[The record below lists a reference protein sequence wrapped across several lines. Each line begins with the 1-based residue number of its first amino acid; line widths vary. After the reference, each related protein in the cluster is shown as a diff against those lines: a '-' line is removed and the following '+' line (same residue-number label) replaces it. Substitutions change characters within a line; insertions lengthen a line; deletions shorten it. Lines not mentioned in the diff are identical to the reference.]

1 MKLVWVG
8 IDGSGASQKA
18 ARMAAEIAGRF
29 GAELTLAYVVP
40 RLLLPPDAYG
50 LTVAE
55 VEAEHRSHADE
66 VVRAARA
73 ALGPAGTAARAEVLY
88 GPPAETLA
96 EGAAAAGADLLVVG
110 SRGHGAVARV
120 LLGST
125 SDRVVHVS
133 ALPVLVVH

>member
-1 MKLVWVG
+1 MKRVWVG
-8 IDGSGASQKA
+8 IDGSAASQKA
-18 ARMAAEIAGRF
+18 AGMAAEIAGRF
-29 GAELTLAYVVP
+29 GAELTLVYVVP

-66 VVRAARA
+66 VLRSARGVLGAAGDRC
-73 ALGPAGTAARAEVLY
+73 RAEVLY

-96 EGAAAAGADLLVVG
+96 EAAAAAGADLLVVG

-125 SDRVVHVS
+125 SDRVVHVGTM
-133 ALPVLVVH
+133 PVLVVH

>member
-1 MKLVWVG
+1 MG
-8 IDGSGASQKA
+8 IDGSATAQKA
-18 ARMAAEIAGRF
+18 AGMAAEIADRF
-29 GAELTLAYVVP
+29 GAQLTLVYVVP

-66 VVRAARA
+66 VIRAAVQ
-73 ALGPAGTAARAEVLY
+73 ALGPAGARTATQVLY

-96 EGAAAAGADLLVVG
+96 EAAAAGGADLLVVG

-125 SDRVVHVS
+125 SDRVVHV
-133 ALPVLVVH
+133 AAMPVLVVH

>member
-1 MKLVWVG
+1 MRHVLVG
-8 IDGSGASQKA
+8 IDGSAASHKA
-18 ARMAAEIAGRF
+18 ARLGAEIAGRF
-29 GAELTLAYVVP
+29 GARLTLAYVVP

-55 VEAEHRSHADE
+55 VEAEHRAHADE
-66 VVRAARA
+66 LLEAAAA
-73 ALGPAGTAARAEVLY
+73 ALGPGPAPDRLVLF
-88 GPPAETLA
+88 GEPAEALA
-96 EGAAAAGADLLVVG
+96 EAAQQGGADLLVVG
-110 SRGHGAVARV
+110 SRGHGAVSRV

>member
-1 MKLVWVG
+1 MKRVWVG
-8 IDGSGASQKA
+8 IDGSNASQKA

-29 GAELTLAYVVP
+29 AAELTLVYVVP

-66 VVRAARA
+66 VLRSARA
-73 ALGPAGTAARAEVLY
+73 ALGPAGDACQAQVLY

-96 EGAAAAGADLLVVG
+96 EAAAAGGAELLVVG

-133 ALPVLVVH
+133 TMPVLVVH